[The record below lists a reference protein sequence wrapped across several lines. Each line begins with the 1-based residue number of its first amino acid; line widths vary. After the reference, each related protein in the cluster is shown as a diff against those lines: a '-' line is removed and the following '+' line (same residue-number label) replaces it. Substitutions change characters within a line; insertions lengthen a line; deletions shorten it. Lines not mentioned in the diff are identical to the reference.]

1 MKVLL
6 DTSVCIGFLRRH
18 APTIERLLGYK
29 TREVAIP
36 AHAVTELEHG
46 ILLSLRR
53 KQARQDVERLLA
65 KYPVLT
71 FDAAA
76 ARRAGGLMYELGRHG
91 LTMKFFDLMIA
102 AQAMEAGLTL
112 ATADADFEPLSGT
125 RGLKLAKWV

>member
-18 APTIERLLGYK
+18 APTIERLLGFK

-46 ILLSLRR
+46 ILLSSRR

-65 KYPVLT
+65 KYPTLA

-76 ARRAGGLMYELGRHG
+76 ARRAGALMYELGRQG
-91 LTMKFFDLMIA
+91 ITMKFFDLMIA